1 MKKINSSLK
10 QQAFYTDL
18 NRGQITE
25 IKLYYKSMLSGIDF
39 SAIIYTI
46 KLGNTTISEQLR
58 KQLSQAM
65 HRAFLKVT
73 ASTEVYHHDQCSSPT
88 DEE

>member
-1 MKKINSSLK
+1 
-10 QQAFYTDL
+10 
-18 NRGQITE
+18 
-25 IKLYYKSMLSGIDF
+25 MLSGIDF

-46 KLGNTTISEQLR
+46 KLDNTTISEQLR

-73 ASTEVYHHDQCSSPT
+73 EVYHHDQSSSPT